1 MIKNTD
7 DMEDII
13 KLLIDLLDNVN
24 IKYEKYIK
32 FFKENYMT
40 KRKIK
45 IVQPSLLMDY

>member
-1 MIKNTD
+1 MKYKKRYYNIKF
-7 DMEDII
+7 
-13 KLLIDLLDNVN
+13 NVN
-24 IKYEKYIK
+24 IKYEKYMK

>member
-1 MIKNTD
+1 MKYKYRYYNIKF
-7 DMEDII
+7 
-13 KLLIDLLDNVN
+13 KLN
-24 IKYEKYIK
+24 IKYEKYMK